1 MKANK
6 KNYMPGGGMLRNQYQ
21 QGGAIPMTEKEKRQL
36 QMIKGLDPLR
46 PNFPR
51 LPDQRSIGQVYG
63 KLQTRVN
70 PPQASNVQ
78 PSRITTTQQPA
89 TAKPSQQALPQRSA
103 AAMKQSVSTQPAQP
117 ATAKVSQQALPQ
129 RSAAAMR
136 QSVST
141 PPASAPTVKPVS
153 PVKGASLTSFGEA
166 FAAARKQGAKEFEYK
181 GKKYNTMLK
190 GGTQRSSETIR
201 PMPSKV
207 PTEVGKGYFESP
219 TGKMAYTPGKST
231 MANVAAAPMRTAS
244 SVTASASSEP
254 QIRTT
259 MSSQATPNATA
270 KLREAIA
277 EKEKNKAGKAPMSPV
292 AKAMMNRYMSKY
304 GSK

>member
-21 QGGAIPMTEKEKRQL
+21 QGGALSYGAGYRMSAGQAASAAKPRQKFSYMPKPKEEQ
-36 QMIKGLDPLR
+36 PA
-46 PNFPR
+46 
-51 LPDQRSIGQVYG
+51 
-63 KLQTRVN
+63 
-70 PPQASNVQ
+70 QAS
-78 PSRITTTQQPA
+78 
-89 TAKPSQQALPQRSA
+89 
-103 AAMKQSVSTQPAQP
+103 AMKQSVSTPPAQSS
-117 ATAKVSQQALPQ
+117 ATAKT
-129 RSAAAMR
+129 
-136 QSVST
+136 T
-141 PPASAPTVKPVS
+141 PSASAPTVKPVS

-190 GGTQRSSETIR
+190 SEGVKPAESTTQRSSETIR

-207 PTEVGKGYFESP
+207 ATEVGGKYFESP

-231 MANVAAAPMRTAS
+231 TANVAMAPMRTAS
-244 SVTASASSEP
+244 SVASSASPPP

-277 EKEKNKAGKAPMSPV
+277 EREKNKAGKAPMSPV

>member
-21 QGGAIPMTEKEKRQL
+21 QGGVIPMTEKEKRQL
-36 QMIKGLDPLR
+36 QMLRGVDPIR
-46 PNFPR
+46 PNFP
-51 LPDQRSIGQVYG
+51 PPPQQRSIGQVYG

-78 PSRITTTQQPA
+78 PSNVQASKPKPPYGAAQSRSSAVMLPTVNVTASKPTQQPA
-89 TAKPSQQALPQRSA
+89 TAK
-103 AAMKQSVSTQPAQP
+103 T
-117 ATAKVSQQALPQ
+117 
-129 RSAAAMR
+129 
-136 QSVST
+136 T
-141 PPASAPTVKPVS
+141 PPASAPTVTPVP
-153 PVKGASLTSFGEA
+153 PVKGGDMTFGEA

-231 MANVAAAPMRTAS
+231 TANVAAAPMRTAS

-292 AKAMMNRYMSKY
+292 AKAMMARYMSKY